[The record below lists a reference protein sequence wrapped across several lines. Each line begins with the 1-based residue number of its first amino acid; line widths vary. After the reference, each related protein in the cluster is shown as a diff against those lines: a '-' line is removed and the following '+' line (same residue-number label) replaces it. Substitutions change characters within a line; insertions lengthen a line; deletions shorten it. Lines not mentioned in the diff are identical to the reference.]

1 MSDIRFERGSA
12 YIGTATLDNK
22 RQKVFQVVAR
32 RGNVVSF
39 SHVRDVRR
47 ELAEDCDGTEI
58 VRIKDADGFDYFLSA
73 QVEVNVDK
81 AFSVVQMCQ
90 A

>member
-1 MSDIRFERGSA
+1 MSDIRFEKGSA
-12 YIGTATLDNK
+12 YIGTSTIDNR

-32 RGNVVSF
+32 RGNLVSF
-39 SHVRDVRR
+39 AHVRNVRS
-47 ELAEDCDGTEI
+47 ELTDDCDGTEI

-73 QVEVNVDK
+73 QVDVNVGQ
-81 AFSVVQMCQ
+81 AFSVVKMCQ